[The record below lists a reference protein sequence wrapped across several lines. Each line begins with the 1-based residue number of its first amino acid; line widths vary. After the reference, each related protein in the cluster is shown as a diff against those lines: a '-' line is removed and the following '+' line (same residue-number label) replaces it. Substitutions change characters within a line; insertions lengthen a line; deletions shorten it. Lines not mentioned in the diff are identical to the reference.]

1 MSKPEGGGRLPQA
14 HDLGYLG
21 YALPKGAEP
30 VSKDEAMKL
39 REWLG
44 CAYSLH
50 RAPTQ
55 DYPDLEMIL
64 PDATRFDFRL
74 LPGDMELRD
83 QEDGF
88 EDATLVDGF
97 LEASPG
103 TFIFWNSLLL
113 DDITPIFKCA
123 YTAEAREWM
132 MNARLKTTL
141 GVTNLDAGLSLVSDL
156 FIKYSILS
164 GPPGTLVTFDRSW
177 GGRYKLRHDFVSYI
191 QGLPREE
198 DRKWAIAILLPLA
211 EPSP

>member
-1 MSKPEGGGRLPQA
+1 LVQA
-14 HDLGYLG
+14 HEQGYLS
-21 YALPKGAEP
+21 YALPTGAEP

-64 PDATRFDFRL
+64 PYAGRYDFRL

-88 EDATLVDGF
+88 EDAMVVDGF

-103 TFIFWNSLLL
+103 IFIFWNGMLL
-113 DDITPIFKCA
+113 DDITPIFKSV
-123 YTAEAREWM
+123 YTPEAREWM
-132 MNARLKTTL
+132 MNARLKNTL
-141 GVTNLDAGLSLVSDL
+141 GVSNLDAGVSLVSDL

-164 GPPGTLVTFDRSW
+164 GPPGTLAAFDRSW
-177 GGRYKLRHDFVSYI
+177 GSRSKLRDDFVSYVE
-191 QGLPREE
+191 GLQREE